1 MYQLRNSVSV
11 AYMRESEDGKRM
23 VIVKLNPINKDDL
36 KVGDVIGV
44 AREIRCGWGASF
56 RHFMVY
62 PAKIIRITPK
72 RTKIETDKFGEHDK
86 YETFYKYDS
95 EAIKESEMAKKF
107 NEIRDGVYAIEDF
120 KSRRGLRVIKD
131 EDLDTLSEH
140 INAVAEI
147 LKGYGK
153 RGRNE

>member
-1 MYQLRNSVSV
+1 MSVT
-11 AYMRESEDGKRM
+11 YMGKVRM
-23 VIVKLNPINKDDL
+23 EMGKLNPISKDDL
-36 KVGDVIGV
+36 KVGDVVGI
-44 AREIRCGWGASF
+44 AREVRSGFGSGF
-56 RHFMVY
+56 RHVMVY

-86 YETFYKYDS
+86 HEVFYKYDS

-107 NEIRDGVYAIEDF
+107 KEIKEGVYAIEDF
-120 KSRRGLRVIKD
+120 KSRRGLRTIKD

-147 LKGYGK
+147 LRRYGK
-153 RGRNE
+153 

>member
-1 MYQLRNSVSV
+1 MHG
-11 AYMRESEDGKRM
+11 ESEDGKRM
-23 VIVKLNPINKDDL
+23 VIVKLNPINKNDL
-36 KVGDVIGV
+36 KVGDVVGV
-44 AREIRCGWGASF
+44 AREVRCGWGTSF
-56 RHFMVY
+56 RHVMVY

-107 NEIRDGVYAIEDF
+107 KEIRDGVYAIEDF
-120 KSRRGLRVIKD
+120 KSSRGLRVIKD
-131 EDLDTLSEH
+131 EDLDALSEH

-147 LKGYGK
+147 LKSYGK
-153 RGRNE
+153 

>member
-1 MYQLRNSVSV
+1 MYQLHNSVSV
-11 AYMRESEDGKRM
+11 TYMGESEDDKRM
-23 VIVKLNPINKDDL
+23 VIGKLNPINKDDL
-36 KVGDVIGV
+36 KVGDVVGV
-44 AREIRCGWGASF
+44 AREVRCGWGTSF
-56 RHFMVY
+56 RHVMVY

-95 EAIKESEMAKKF
+95 EAIKESEMVKKF
-107 NEIRDGVYAIEDF
+107 NEIRDGVDAIEVF
-120 KSRRGLRVIKD
+120 RSSRGLRVIKD
-131 EDLDTLSEH
+131 EDLDALSEH

-153 RGRNE
+153 

>member
-1 MYQLRNSVSV
+1 MSVT
-11 AYMRESEDGKRM
+11 YMGKVRTGKRM
-23 VIVKLNPINKDDL
+23 VIGKLNPINKDDL
-36 KVGDVIGV
+36 KVGDVVGV
-44 AREIRCGWGASF
+44 ARKVGCGWGASF
-56 RHFMVY
+56 RHVMVY

-107 NEIRDGVYAIEDF
+107 KELRDCVYAIEDF
-120 KSRRGLRVIKD
+120 KSKRGLGVIKD
-131 EDLDTLSEH
+131 EDLDALSEH

-147 LKGYGK
+147 LKRYGK
-153 RGRNE
+153 

>member
-1 MYQLRNSVSV
+1 MSV
-11 AYMRESEDGKRM
+11 AYMGESEDDKRM
-23 VIVKLNPINKDDL
+23 VIGKLNPINKDDL
-36 KVGDVIGV
+36 KVGDVVGV
-44 AREIRCGWGASF
+44 AREIQCGWRTNF

-86 YETFYKYDS
+86 NETFYKYDS
-95 EAIKESEMAKKF
+95 EAIKEGEMAKKF
-107 NEIRDGVYAIEDF
+107 KEIRDGVYAIENF
-120 KSRRGLRVIKD
+120 KSRCGLRTIKD

-153 RGRNE
+153 

>member
-11 AYMRESEDGKRM
+11 DYMGKVRM
-23 VIVKLNPINKDDL
+23 TMGKLSPINKDDL

-44 AREIRCGWGASF
+44 AREVQCGWGTSF
-56 RHFMVY
+56 RHVFVY

-86 YETFYKYDS
+86 HEVFYKYDS

-107 NEIRDGVYAIEDF
+107 KEINDGVYIIENF
-120 KSRRGLRVIKD
+120 KLRCGLRAIKD

-140 INAVAEI
+140 INAIAEI
-147 LKGYGK
+147 LKSYEK
-153 RGRNE
+153 